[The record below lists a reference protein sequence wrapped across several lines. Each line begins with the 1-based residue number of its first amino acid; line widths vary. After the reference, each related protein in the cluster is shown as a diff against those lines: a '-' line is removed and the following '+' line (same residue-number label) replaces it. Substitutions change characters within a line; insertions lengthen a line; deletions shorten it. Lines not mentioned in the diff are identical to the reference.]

1 MHVFYGKDKFLDNC
15 ISVIELP
22 RLSCPDYPKYEGG
35 QLMELTKKQKAGWS
49 MMVAAIAGIFITIA
63 LFLTTVIWI
72 PGLAV
77 GILVSVTALCVGS
90 CWFGELAS

>member
-1 MHVFYGKDKFLDNC
+1 
-15 ISVIELP
+15 
-22 RLSCPDYPKYEGG
+22 
-35 QLMELTKKQKAGWS
+35 
-49 MMVAAIAGIFITIA
+49 MVAAIAGIFITIA